1 MGKSENRVKSAGC
14 GISAEYFLEL
24 NSPRWRCLLQASP
37 AGMRKTQMKHPRAVR
52 LLAFALL
59 LSAIPI
65 LLSSQSAAQFA
76 VGVDISVRIE
86 PPALPVYEQPICPRE
101 GLMWTPGYWA
111 WDDDDGYYWVP
122 GTWVEVPEPGLL
134 WTPGY
139 WGWNDGVYA
148 WNGGYWGPHVGF
160 YGGVN
165 YGFGYGGVGFGG
177 GEWRGG
183 SFFYNTAVVHV
194 NTVSITN
201 VYVNKTVIVNNE
213 SHVAFNGGQG
223 GVQARPT
230 AQEEQF
236 AHETHTPPV
245 AAQVQHA
252 HAASQ
257 NKALFAS
264 NNHGRPAVAAT
275 AKPGE
280 FSGKGVVTAKAAG
293 APYHAPTISPKEARA
308 SGPGGNKGAAAR
320 PAETRPAEKGAAA
333 NRPAEN
339 HAAPAGAAKAAN
351 RPAPKSNN
359 KPEGANRPEANRPE
373 SERPGAAHP
382 APAAKESHPS
392 ESHPAKAPAP
402 SSHASAPRKESAPK
416 AETAHPEG
424 KPRTESAPKE
434 SAPHPEPKARE
445 SAPKATPKPAPKPAA
460 APKHESA
467 PKPSAAPR
475 ESAPKAAARPAPVPK
490 PAAAPKPAK
499 PSAPPKKEPPPKEEH
514 K

>member
-1 MGKSENRVKSAGC
+1 MGKNEISPKCWLRYYSA
-14 GISAEYFLEL
+14 YFLEL

-37 AGMRKTQMKHPRAVR
+37 AGMRKTQMKLHRAVR

-76 VGVDISVRIE
+76 IGVNISVQIE
-86 PPALPVYEQPICPRE
+86 PPALPVYEQPICPQE
-101 GLMWTPGYWA
+101 GYMWTPGYWA

-122 GTWVEVPEPGLL
+122 GTWVSVPEPGLL

-165 YGFGYGGVGFGG
+165 YGFGYGGAGFGG

-230 AQEEQF
+230 PQEEQY

-245 AAQVQHA
+245 AAQVQQA
-252 HAASQ
+252 HVASQ

-275 AKPGE
+275 AKPGV
-280 FSGKGVVTAKAAG
+280 FSGPGVVTAKAAG
-293 APYHAPTISPKEARA
+293 APYHAPTISPKEARVA
-308 SGPGGNKGAAAR
+308 APAGNKGAENR
-320 PAETRPAEKGAAA
+320 PAA

-339 HAAPAGAAKAAN
+339 HAPPAGGAKAAN
-351 RPAPKSNN
+351 RPAPKSNA
-359 KPEGANRPEANRPE
+359 KPAGANRPEANRPE
-373 SERPGAAHP
+373 NERPAAAHP
-382 APAAKESHPS
+382 APAAKESHPT
-392 ESHPAKAPAP
+392 ESHPAKAPVP
-402 SSHASAPRKESAPK
+402 SSHASAPRE
-416 AETAHPEG
+416 
-424 KPRTESAPKE
+424 ESAPKE
-434 SAPHPEPKARE
+434 SAPKASASHPAPRA
-445 SAPKATPKPAPKPAA
+445 SAKPAAEPKPAA

-467 PKPSAAPR
+467 PKPAAPKA
-475 ESAPKAAARPAPVPK
+475 SAPKAAARPAPAPK